1 LRARV
6 GVGGVQLSPGLDVH
20 DVKLD
25 VKLDATLDAPRRILD
40 ALGDADLWL
49 APPNLSAPNAYR
61 EYLSSTCGLNAAGNW
76 RPEDTMKCWRHKTC
90 PPEVLSRILS
100 TPAAAF
106 SSCSAQLRAH
116 GCLAMPEQLVSA
128 VDSNGLGTQ
137 YSHFRATYR
146 LLCSWLAPRDG
157 CSCAPCFTEC
167 RRSELC
173 PASFDSAAVP
183 PLPKVPAG
191 SYAYTFVL
199 RLPPAPSPAG
209 AVRQSSRELLRAVVS
224 LVQTGTKHSIMLL
237 CDGLADAELAPFRQL
252 GVQVA
257 QLSPLP
263 EGVKRVQKRNLAY
276 AILAVP
282 RPTPATSRLGSQAE

>member
-1 LRARV
+1 MYPQAHKLGLPRLVEPRTHRGASGLLESTLRARV

-116 GCLAMPEQLVSA
+116 GCLAMPEQARCGDAPVPQHSH
-128 VDSNGLGTQ
+128 TQ
-137 YSHFRATYR
+137 R
-146 LLCSWLAPRDG
+146 
-157 CSCAPCFTEC
+157 
-167 RRSELC
+167 
-173 PASFDSAAVP
+173 P
-183 PLPKVPAG
+183 PLTCHPNN
-191 SYAYTFVL
+191 
-199 RLPPAPSPAG
+199 
-209 AVRQSSRELLRAVVS
+209 AVGER
-224 LVQTGTKHSIMLL
+224 G
-237 CDGLADAELAPFRQL
+237 
-252 GVQVA
+252 
-257 QLSPLP
+257 
-263 EGVKRVQKRNLAY
+263 
-276 AILAVP
+276 
-282 RPTPATSRLGSQAE
+282 